1 MHYTVLG
8 AGAMG
13 LRYGV
18 LLQEHAGATVDFVD
32 TWQPEVDTVRQQGG
46 VYVSRDGQNK
56 HLVPIHI
63 YTPEDYTGNADVYVV
78 FCKQMGL
85 AEMLQRSAH
94 FFKPNQYALTCMNG
108 MGHIEKL
115 NKYFPAEHVIGG
127 TALVA
132 TVLNKAGDVDFIGA
146 SGAGSMNMCPE
157 NEKPDEMTYKV
168 LHDLENAHFNPNLT
182 DNFVGTLMAK
192 VTFNSVVNTLCT
204 MFKIR
209 MGEFIQGPSAEKLS
223 KQLIDEAY
231 SACEAAGVKLLNT
244 REEEWESIKYVSAVA
259 NPLHFPSMYQDF
271 SKHRPTEVDYING
284 YIYDLGHAHGYEAKT
299 HDFLRNLVHLA
310 EFADGFDVPAF
321 QKAVLAKTEK
331 ATA

>member
-32 TWQPEVDTVRQQGG
+32 TWQPQVDTCRAQGG

-56 HLVPIHI
+56 HLVPINI
-63 YTPEDYTGNADVYVV
+63 FTPEEYTGTPDAYII

-85 AEMLQRSAH
+85 AEMLERSAH
-94 FFKPNQYALTCMNG
+94 FFKPNQYAITCMNG
-108 MGHIEKL
+108 MGHIEKI
-115 NKYFPAEHVIGG
+115 NQYFPAEHVLGG

-132 TVLNKAGDVDFIGA
+132 TVLNGAGDVDFIGQP
-146 SGAGSMNMCPE
+146 GAGTMNICPE
-157 NEKPDEMTYKV
+157 TEKPDAMTPKF
-168 LHDLENAHFNPNLT
+168 LADLTAAHLNPNLT
-182 DNFVGTLMAK
+182 DNFLGTLMAK

-204 MFKIR
+204 MYQIR
-209 MGEFIQGPSAEKLS
+209 MGEFIAAPTAEKLS
-223 KQLIDEAY
+223 KQLIEEAY
-231 SACEAAGVKLLNT
+231 SACEAAGIQLLNS
-244 REEEWESIKYVSAVA
+244 REEEWESIVHVSAVA

-271 SKHRPTEVDYING
+271 SKNRPTEVDYING
-284 YIYDLGHAHGYEAKT
+284 FIYDLGHKHGYEAKT

-310 EFADGFDVPAF
+310 EFSKTFDVAAF
-321 QKAVLAKTEK
+321 TDEVHARAAK
-331 ATA
+331 